1 MTIILDFDD
10 VLFDAAHFKKA
21 LAAIFKKHKVDFWET
36 YNRAKNLKGVFSLG
50 SHLALVKKENKRV
63 DIEKIEKDI
72 DELFE
77 KLQDFLF
84 HDVIKFLKKFRDEDL
99 ILLSWGE
106 KRFQKKKIYSLGA
119 AFVSLFDKIVIGPV
133 EKAKALDKI
142 LKLYRSKP
150 VIFID
155 NSLQELESIRGKF
168 KDIILIR
175 ITRDTGQDLK
185 KAEKIIK
192 TY

>member
-10 VLFDAAHFKKA
+10 VLFDTARFKKA
-21 LAAIFKKHKVDFWET
+21 LAVIFKKYKAD
-36 YNRAKNLKGVFSLG
+36 YQKNIDKALTSKGVYSFKKRLN
-50 SHLALVKKENKRV
+50 LIKKENK
-63 DIEKIEKDI
+63 DINIRGIKKEVNK
-72 DELFE
+72 LFTN
-77 KLQDFLF
+77 LQQFLF
-84 HDVIKFLKKFRDEDL
+84 PDVIKFLKKFRDEDL

-119 AFVSLFDKIVIGPV
+119 TFTSLFDKIITGPT

-155 NSLQELESIRGKF
+155 NSLQELESIRSKF
-168 KDIILIR
+168 KDIILVR
-175 ITRDTGQDLK
+175 ITRDIGQSLK
-185 KAEKIIK
+185 KVEKIIK